1 MYQFNPMIK
10 SGAMVSFSSDV
21 VTAYEMHRA
30 YPFFGMQVAATRVD
44 PEFPLDPVR
53 YPESMRPEASA
64 RLDMDVLIKGYTI
77 NGARQLRWQDKMGS
91 LSAGKLANFVVI
103 DKDPFE
109 VSEDEIKDI
118 RVEAVVFDGKLI
130 KGSLE
135 NI

>member
-1 MYQFNPMIK
+1 
-10 SGAMVSFSSDV
+10 
-21 VTAYEMHRA
+21 
-30 YPFFGMQVAATRVD
+30 
-44 PEFPLDPVR
+44 
-53 YPESMRPEASA
+53 
-64 RLDMDVLIKGYTI
+64 MDVLIKGYTI